1 MSSVIASLDLLSLV
15 ESLMLW
21 LGFLGRGIRC
31 EPPPLV
37 ESLAAGFVLLPLS
50 VRVGPFLAL
59 FQRQKGHSW
68 TWYQLQPIG
77 YVPFEISAVLRLY
90 SFGAPRPH
98 I

>member
-1 MSSVIASLDLLSLV
+1 MIASLDLLSLV

-21 LGFLGRGIRC
+21 LGFLGERYPLRAS
-31 EPPPLV
+31 PLV
-37 ESLAAGFVLLPLS
+37 EPLAAGLVLLPLS
-50 VRVGPFLAL
+50 VQVGPFLAL